1 MTQNLSH
8 EGRSAG
14 QTSAGIVPAEVEN
27 ETAFAE
33 CILRTTHFGIAFGPR
48 VVLADIDLE
57 VRGPGIT
64 ALLGPGGTGKS
75 TLLHRLA
82 RLPASGRMR
91 QWGEIHYLGLPL
103 DQVRVGPALVHQ
115 QARDLSVKLVEG
127 LIASLRT
134 AYPEAAMADLRRMAE
149 ESLDTHD
156 LGDLRPR
163 LDSCVAELP
172 AAAIRL
178 VSLLRA
184 SLTGAAL
191 LLMDEPTHGLGE
203 DDARRVLRLIQL
215 LGQRHT
221 CLMTTHNQRHAREI
235 ADWAVLMA
243 GGRIQVATTATAFFA
258 NTPRHPV
265 LAQFL
270 RTGSCAV
277 PAPDAKQHELADGT
291 CLPPPLPQV
300 AMAVATLTESTHSPR
315 PVGATNV
322 DPPPSR
328 MSAPLDTR
336 TPSSGT
342 ETILPCHSSI
352 APCADAPED
361 SRGPQGFHWLIPGR
375 LAGCPMPGVVI
386 PLHHDLALLRRMGI
400 TLLINLTERE
410 IPESTLAEF
419 GIRSYSLQIK
429 DRHAPPLLWAKLLL
443 AKMETFMRDGEV
455 LAVHCLA
462 GLGRTGTVLCA
473 WLIREGLTAD
483 EALRRLRRIDP
494 GFVQSQV
501 QEDLLHELET
511 NLLIRAK

>member
-1 MTQNLSH
+1 MTQNPSH

-14 QTSAGIVPAEVEN
+14 QTSAGIVQAADAAAE
-27 ETAFAE
+27 TSFTE

-48 VVLADIDLE
+48 VVLADIDLDI
-57 VRGPGIT
+57 RGPGIT
-64 ALLGPGGTGKS
+64 TLLGPGGTGKS

-82 RLPASGRMR
+82 RLPASSRMR

-115 QARDLSVKLVEG
+115 QARDLSVKLME
-127 LIASLRT
+127 SLSTNLRMAHPDAT
-134 AYPEAAMADLRRMAE
+134 VADLRRMAADA
-149 ESLDTHD
+149 LDAHG

-163 LDSCVAELP
+163 LEACVAELP

-184 SLTGAAL
+184 SLTGATL
-191 LLMDEPTHGLGE
+191 LLMDEPTHGLGDE
-203 DDARRVLRLIQL
+203 DARRVLRLIQR
-215 LGQRHT
+215 LGQRHA

-243 GGRIQVATTATAFFA
+243 GGRVQIATTATAFFA
-258 NTPRHPV
+258 NTSRHPV

-277 PAPDAKQHELADGT
+277 PAPDAKQHELADDAS
-291 CLPPPLPQV
+291 LPPPLPQ
-300 AMAVATLTESTHSPR
+300 AAVA
-315 PVGATNV
+315 ATTPA
-322 DPPPSR
+322 PPPSTVPR
-328 MSAPLDTR
+328 PGPPADAAIVGPTSLDAQA
-336 TPSSGT
+336 SSPGT
-342 ETILPCHSSI
+342 DTILPCHSDI
-352 APCADAPED
+352 GPRADAPED
-361 SRGPQGFHWLIPGR
+361 SRGPHGFHWLIPGR
-375 LAGCPMPGVVI
+375 LAGCPMPGVVV
-386 PLHHDLALLRRMGI
+386 PLRHDLALLRKMGV
-400 TLLINLTERE
+400 TLLINLTERGV
-410 IPESTLAEF
+410 PESELAEF
-419 GIRSYSLQIK
+419 GLRSYSLQIE

-443 AKMETFMRDGEV
+443 AKMDAFMRDGEV

>member
-1 MTQNLSH
+1 MTKNPSH

-14 QTSAGIVPAEVEN
+14 QTSAGIVQAADAAAE
-27 ETAFAE
+27 TSFTE
-33 CILRTTHFGIAFGPR
+33 CILRATHFGIAFGPR
-48 VVLADIDLE
+48 VVLADIDLDI
-57 VRGPGIT
+57 RAPGIT
-64 ALLGPGGTGKS
+64 TLLGPGGTGKS

-82 RLPASGRMR
+82 RLPASSRMR

-103 DQVRVGPALVHQ
+103 DQVRIGPALVHQ

-127 LIASLRT
+127 LSASLRLAHPDAT
-134 AYPEAAMADLRRMAE
+134 PADLRQMAAE
-149 ESLDTHD
+149 ALDAHG

-163 LDSCVAELP
+163 LDACVAELP

-184 SLTGAAL
+184 SLTGATL
-191 LLMDEPTHGLGE
+191 LLMDEPTHGLGDE
-203 DDARRVLRLIQL
+203 DARRVLHLIQQ
-215 LGQRHT
+215 LGQRHA
-221 CLMTTHNQRHAREI
+221 CLVTTHNQRHARDI

-243 GGRIQVATTATAFFA
+243 GGRVQIATTAAAFFA
-258 NTPRHPV
+258 NTSRHPV

-277 PAPDAKQHELADGT
+277 PAPDAKQDDLADDA
-291 CLPPPLPQV
+291 CLPPPLPQA
-300 AMAVATLTESTHSPR
+300 AMAATPPPEPASP
-315 PVGATNV
+315 
-322 DPPPSR
+322 PPPSSPPAEAAIVGSTPPDAR
-328 MSAPLDTR
+328 A
-336 TPSSGT
+336 PSSGT
-342 ETILPCHSSI
+342 DTILPCHSNI
-352 APCADAPED
+352 APRADAPED

-375 LAGCPMPGVVI
+375 LAGCPMPGVVV
-386 PLHHDLALLRRMGI
+386 PLRHDLALLRRMGI
-400 TLLINLTERE
+400 TLLINLTERDV
-410 IPESTLAEF
+410 PEDALAEF
-419 GIRSYSLQIK
+419 DLRSYALRIE

-443 AKMETFMRDGEV
+443 AKMDAFMRDGEV